1 MDLLNPRKTPVQRAA
16 FLLGF
21 VSLVS
26 ACGGSGSGETAAPP
40 LATITEGDVITV
52 QGQSFFVSDVS
63 DDESTITIMA
73 YLQGFTQSVNV
84 ASFVLQ
90 RSEVDGLYRFQTASL
105 SITYNPKSGALSWTV
120 TGSPSLDTLISEV
133 MGSGATVD
141 DTDTIAAIAPGRFPD
156 TDNDG
161 VVNPL
166 DADDDGDG
174 VADSSDAFPLDAAEA
189 LDTDGD
195 GIGNNA
201 DTDDDGDGVRD
212 IYDSGPLNSAVADI
226 GWARNAALSYG
237 VSFLPSVPNDA
248 DWTLGTASPNNV
260 QARFTALE
268 NLISQQ
274 RNMMSDAGLIPMFSF
289 DFDYRDLNVA
299 GVDAAH
305 AQGWTGLGS
314 NLYIIDEFVGNVG
327 PLYEIE
333 PDYETDPDDPNPGRV
348 YAIHGTNVFALAWAM
363 APEAT
368 FNLVDYFDGAWD
380 NLDFGAATDV
390 TEIEAFG
397 DFANRVDPDADAAN
411 VSLGIHLTEFDT
423 QEEAE
428 FWAELFVEIAMGLT
442 AESLPNAVIVEA
454 AGNNGQV
461 TEHST
466 SRGCQVE
473 GNRNTASSCTD
484 IFFALDPMYYKAL
497 DRTIFVGS
505 YDDAAN
511 DLTFYSASAGEAKDH
526 FIVADDSSLLDS
538 SIGTSFAAPRVTG
551 AIGLIAHKFPE
562 LTAQGR
568 KGLVLD
574 TATDLGAPGVDPVFG
589 HGLLDV
595 GRALNPLGMLQ

>member
-52 QGQSFFVSDVS
+52 QGQSFYVSDVS
-63 DDESTITIMA
+63 EDESTITIMA
-73 YLQGFTQSVNV
+73 YLQGFAQSVNV

-105 SITYNPKSGALSWTV
+105 SITYNPNSGALSWTV
-120 TGSPSLDTLISEV
+120 TGSPSLNTLISEV
-133 MGSGATVD
+133 AGSGATVD
-141 DTDTIAAIAPGRFPD
+141 DTDTIAAIAPGLFPD

-161 VVNPL
+161 VSNPL

-212 IYDSGPLNSAVADI
+212 IYDSGPLNSAVAEI

-289 DFDYRDLNVA
+289 DFNYQDLNVA

-314 NLYIIDEFVGNVG
+314 SLYIIDAFVGDLG
-327 PLYEIE
+327 PF
-333 PDYETDPDDPNPGRV
+333 YETYPPGSDMA
-348 YAIHGTNVFALAWAM
+348 YAMHGTNVFALAWAM

-368 FNLVDYFDGAWD
+368 FNLVDFDGGAWD

-390 TEIEAFG
+390 TEIEAFV
-397 DFANRVDPDADAAN
+397 DFANRIDPDADAAN
-411 VSLGIHLTEFDT
+411 VSLGIHLTDFDT
-423 QEEAE
+423 RDD
-428 FWAELFVEIAMGLT
+428 AELSASLFVGFDMSDI

-454 AGNNGQV
+454 AGNNGEV
-461 TEHST
+461 TANST
-466 SRGCQVE
+466 SRGCQVA

-484 IFFALDPMYYKAL
+484 IFFALDPTYYTAL

-574 TATDLGAPGVDPVFG
+574 TATDLGAAGVDPVFG